1 MASVDSSSAGS
12 AFITEVENQQKLLHR
27 QPHMFVPYNS
37 SFINNNNPSFI
48 NIDIKMLTLWINAEK
63 IILK

>member
-12 AFITEVENQQKLLHR
+12 AFITEVENQQKLLNR

-37 SFINNNNPSFI
+37 YGRTI
-48 NIDIKMLTLWINAEK
+48 
-63 IILK
+63 